1 MYQNQQTGLKG
12 KDYALASL
20 SSSDKSEFVGMY
32 KGQMT
37 MYN

>member
-1 MYQNQQTGLKG
+1 MYQNQQTELKG
-12 KDYALASL
+12 KDYALTSL
-20 SSSDKSEFVGMY
+20 SSSDKFEFAGMY

>member
-20 SSSDKSEFVGMY
+20 SSSDKSEFGELY
-32 KGQMT
+32 AKR
-37 MYN
+37 